1 MLLGVLQIAE
11 ARQAGMQPQISSATT
26 PKDACRRISLTPLRT
41 FEVMSP
47 WDLGGDGK
55 GYQQGSPTDEW
66 YIKMMRK

>member
-26 PKDACRRISLTPLRT
+26 PEDACRGFSVTPIRT

-55 GYQQGSPTDEW
+55 GYQHGSLTDEW